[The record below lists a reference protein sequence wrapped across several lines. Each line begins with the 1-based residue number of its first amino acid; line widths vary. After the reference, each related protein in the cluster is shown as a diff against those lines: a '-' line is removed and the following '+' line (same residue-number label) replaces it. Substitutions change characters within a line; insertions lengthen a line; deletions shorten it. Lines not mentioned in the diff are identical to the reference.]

1 MKTKWKDTPLA
12 QKNVTV
18 LSIIVAISVIV
29 LAILQILDI
38 WTQAINL
45 CIPLMGVNL
54 LCQAYIQW
62 NTSRRSA
69 YVSLCCAALV
79 FICAIAVFFIK

>member
-12 QKNVTV
+12 QKIVTV

-29 LAILQILDI
+29 LAILQIFDI

-45 CIPLMGVNL
+45 CVPLMGVNL
-54 LCQAYIQW
+54 LCQTHMQW
-62 NTSRRSA
+62 NTSRKSA
-69 YVSLCCAALV
+69 YTTLCCAAIV
-79 FICAIAVFFIK
+79 FVCAIAVFFIK